1 MASQLLEHLSQL
13 SEQERIQELC
23 IIFLVTLILVAVA
36 ILLDYIKKKYE
47 NKTKNKIIKFIFK
60 YIL

>member
-1 MASQLLEHLSQL
+1 MTFQLLEHLSQL
-13 SEQERIQELC
+13 SEEERIQELC
-23 IIFLVTLILVAVA
+23 ILFLVTLILVAIA

-47 NKTKNKIIKFIFK
+47 NKAKNKIIKFIFK